1 MSTNESYLAGAD
13 AYNKEF
19 DANQYL
25 QDCYQ
30 LDKDADDKG
39 NRTWMVK
46 WLTLLHNVFSAG
58 KTFYALILALSIP
71 TPVCTLNVQYSQTPT
86 SL

>member
-19 DANQYL
+19 DAKQYL

-30 LDKDADDKG
+30 LDKDADGKG
-39 NRTWMVK
+39 ISKWMVK
-46 WLTLLHNVFSAG
+46 WLTLLHDIFSAG
-58 KTFYALILALSIP
+58 I
-71 TPVCTLNVQYSQTPT
+71 
-86 SL
+86 